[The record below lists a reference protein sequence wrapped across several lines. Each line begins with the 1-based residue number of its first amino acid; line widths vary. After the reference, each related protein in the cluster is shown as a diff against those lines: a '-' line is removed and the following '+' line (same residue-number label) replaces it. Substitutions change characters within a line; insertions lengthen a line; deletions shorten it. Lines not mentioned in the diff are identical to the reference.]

1 MKDYTG
7 GPWCCRG
14 CGNVTGHFH
23 SYCRAM
29 CGTGAGLERVESD
42 TTKERAERRTER
54 VGAAEHM
61 PWWPLAKWHEDW
73 KAVDG

>member
-42 TTKERAERRTER
+42 TTKERAEKSPAER
-54 VGAAEHM
+54 AILDECDRLIDRAFLFG
-61 PWWPLAKWHEDW
+61 DR
-73 KAVDG
+73 